1 LLGGKRPMISHFQ
14 WKPLF
19 DNKEI
24 PGWRFSFFFK
34 GNGYQ
39 GVYHK
44 DGQIEWSEKSPD
56 TEYEDQLKSQIHEL
70 MLFHVYE

>member
-1 LLGGKRPMISHFQ
+1 MITHFQ

-19 DNKEI
+19 DNAQI

-34 GNGYQ
+34 GTGYNGI
-39 GVYHK
+39 YHK
-44 DGQIEWSEKSPD
+44 DGQIEWNSEIPSE
-56 TEYEDQLKSQIHEL
+56 EYEHQLKSQIHEL

>member
-1 LLGGKRPMISHFQ
+1 MLSHFQ

-19 DNKEI
+19 ENKQL

-34 GNGYQ
+34 GTAYSGI
-39 GVYHK
+39 YHK
-44 DGQIEWSEKSPD
+44 DGNIEWTPQVPPTDFEQ
-56 TEYEDQLKSQIHEL
+56 QLKTQIHEL

>member
-1 LLGGKRPMISHFQ
+1 MISHFQ

-19 DNKEI
+19 DNSQI

-34 GNGYQ
+34 GTGYQ
-39 GVYHK
+39 GIYHK
-44 DGQIEWSEKSPD
+44 DGQIEWSSELPSS
-56 TEYEDQLKSQIHEL
+56 EYEEQLKSQIHEL

>member
-1 LLGGKRPMISHFQ
+1 MLSHFQ

-19 DNKEI
+19 ENKQL

-34 GNGYQ
+34 GTAYFGI
-39 GVYHK
+39 YHK
-44 DGQIEWSEKSPD
+44 DGHIEWTSQVPPTESEQ
-56 TEYEDQLKSQIHEL
+56 QLNTQIHEL